1 MAKNPYTP
9 KTREEFEAYAR
20 AMDAANEGVVKA
32 AGERKGVFPKMP
44 EKTAKAPAKKPG
56 TKAAAKKTGKK

>member
-20 AMDAANEGVVKA
+20 AMDAANDDVVKS
-32 AGERKGVFPKMP
+32 AGERKGGIFPKMP
-44 EKTAKAPAKKPG
+44 AKSGAKKSTAKAPAKKG
-56 TKAAAKKTGKK
+56 SKK

>member
-20 AMDAANEGVVKA
+20 AMDAANEGVVKT
-32 AGERKGVFPKMP
+32 AGERKGVSPKMP
-44 EKTAKAPAKKPG
+44 AAKKSGAKAPAKKS
-56 TKAAAKKTGKK
+56 GKK

>member
-20 AMDAANEGVVKA
+20 AMDEANGVVVEGAGKSKGLSPKA
-32 AGERKGVFPKMP
+32 PA
-44 EKTAKAPAKKPG
+44 KTGAKKSAAKAPAKKS
-56 TKAAAKKTGKK
+56 GKK

>member
-20 AMDAANEGVVKA
+20 AMDDANDRVVKSA
-32 AGERKGVFPKMP
+32 TARGGKGTPVKTPER
-44 EKTAKAPAKKPG
+44 TNAKKS
-56 TKAAAKKTGKK
+56 GKK

>member
-20 AMDAANEGVVKA
+20 AMDEANANVTK
-32 AGERKGVFPKMP
+32 P
-44 EKTAKAPAKKPG
+44 TKAPAKKSG
-56 TKAAAKKTGKK
+56 AKAVAKKTGKK

>member
-20 AMDAANEGVVKA
+20 AMDEANGVVVES
-32 AGERKGVFPKMP
+32 AGKSKGLFPKAST
-44 EKTAKAPAKKPG
+44 KTGAKKS
-56 TKAAAKKTGKK
+56 TAKKTGKK

>member
-20 AMDAANEGVVKA
+20 AMDAANEGVVKS
-32 AGERKGVFPKMP
+32 AGERKGVFPKTP
-44 EKTAKAPAKKPG
+44 AAKKPAAKAPAKK
-56 TKAAAKKTGKK
+56 TGKK

>member
-20 AMDAANEGVVKA
+20 AMDAANGVVVES
-32 AGERKGVFPKMP
+32 AGKSKGLFPKAP
-44 EKTAKAPAKKPG
+44 AKTGAKKSTAKAPAKKS
-56 TKAAAKKTGKK
+56 GKK